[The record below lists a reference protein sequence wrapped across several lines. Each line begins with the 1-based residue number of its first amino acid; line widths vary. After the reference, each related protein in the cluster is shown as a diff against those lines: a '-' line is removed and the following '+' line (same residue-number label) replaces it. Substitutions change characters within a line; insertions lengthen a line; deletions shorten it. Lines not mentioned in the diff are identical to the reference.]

1 MRKRE
6 RKNNNTEKVHRTNN
20 GRKCREV
27 KEKEQAFS
35 EHTQEGGVFG
45 TARRAGR
52 RCRGRRGRVS
62 RVVRGGSRS
71 RRGDVVVLIH

>member
-6 RKNNNTEKVHRTNN
+6 REEKKQQR
-20 GRKCREV
+20 RRYI
-27 KEKEQAFS
+27 EKAFS

-45 TARRAGR
+45 TSRRTGR

-62 RVVRGGSRS
+62 RVVKGGSRS
-71 RRGDVVVLIH
+71 RRRDVVVLIH